1 MRVCLIVIKPLYL
14 EFIMRINLDRSIKH
28 PAGFIETK
36 TWFAIKPVRIG
47 SEIRF
52 LEKVTVERRVI
63 LVPNK
68 ILGYDVKAWQN
79 QSFLPN
85 PKETMY
91 KAPKSWKSGATRL
104 PKAKFI
110 NGEVQMHE

>member
-1 MRVCLIVIKPLYL
+1 
-14 EFIMRINLDRSIKH
+14 MRINLDRSIKH

-36 TWFAIKPVRIG
+36 TWFAFKPVRIG

-68 ILGYDVKAWQN
+68 ILGYDVKTWQN
-79 QSFLPN
+79 QAFMST
-85 PKETMY
+85 KDEAVY
-91 KAPKSWKSGATRL
+91 KAPKAWKSQATRNH
-104 PKAKFI
+104 A
-110 NGEVQMHE
+110 

>member
-1 MRVCLIVIKPLYL
+1 
-14 EFIMRINLDRSIKH
+14 MRINLDRSIKQEV
-28 PAGFIETK
+28 GFVEVK
-36 TWFAIKPVRIG
+36 SWFAIKPVRIG

-79 QSFLPN
+79 QAFLPN
-85 PKETMY
+85 PKKVT
-91 KAPKSWKSGATRL
+91 PFKSGATRIH
-104 PKAKFI
+104 A
-110 NGEVQMHE
+110 